1 MTTKVKTQK
10 ATVEPKV
17 QATKPVVETQP
28 KVSTSEQ
35 KKSFKIPSFKN
46 KIEKPSVYKL
56 VKHGTHKK
64 TGKPTYPVTY
74 MIKAED
80 VIYDPETNIERA
92 IRYVPGETSI
102 YKDEQSKDSKLREP
116 IMFSNGVLT
125 VSKTNPTLKKYLD
138 MANANN
144 SNPNRRTERVP
155 SFFKE
160 DMEINAKKDVNK
172 AKSEINALQLAL
184 NMPMEQLVGY
194 AKVLGINTD
203 NSIDEI
209 RWDMK
214 MVAQKDPNSFIA
226 GLNDPT
232 REMKE
237 ILLRA
242 KDYKIIEIANNKIS
256 WIIGDAKNM
265 ITHVPIGIEPID
277 KMVDFCLTQDG
288 KIVYEEI
295 KSRLSRFA

>member
-1 MTTKVKTQK
+1 MTTKTKTK
-10 ATVEPKV
+10 KVTVEPK
-17 QATKPVVETQP
+17 TQP

-35 KKSFKIPSFKN
+35 KKSFNIPSFSN
-46 KIEKPSVYKL
+46 KIDKPSVYKL
-56 VKHGTHKK
+56 IKHGRNKK

-74 MIKAED
+74 MVKAED
-80 VIYDPETNIERA
+80 VIYDPETNTERA

-125 VSKTNPTLKKYLD
+125 VAKTNPTLKKFLD
-138 MANANN
+138 MCNANS

-160 DMEINAKKDVNK
+160 DTQVNAKKDVSK
-172 AKSEINALQLAL
+172 AKAEINALQLAL

-194 AKVLGINTD
+194 AKVLGVNTD

-214 MVAQKDPNSFIA
+214 LVAQKDPSSFIA

-237 ILLRA
+237 VLLRA
-242 KDYKIIEIANNKIS
+242 KEYRIIEMSNNEIS
-256 WIIGDAKNM
+256 WIIGDSKNR
-265 ITHVPIGIEPID
+265 ITHVPIGIKPMD

-288 KIVYEEI
+288 KVVYEEI
-295 KSRLSRFA
+295 KSRLSRLV